1 MRFAWWKR
9 PRWMWPFVAMAAP
22 APPQGFVANALAA
35 RGITTDA
42 NGEIVF
48 DSNSTNLGTT
58 IAYISGDGTGNGV
71 VLNGKTGGTLYLA
84 FAGTS
89 KYRFAALG
97 LSQFAGITTVGLGV
111 PAIYAV
117 ASSVGNAALVAN
129 AINYVPPAAA
139 GTYRISAYVN
149 VRTAAAVNMTVTVT
163 YKDAAGVAR
172 SELLT
177 LQQQNTAT
185 NVVNMNNT
193 AGRFTGQY
201 IFQID
206 NSATAITVSTTG
218 TTMTL
223 YDLAATLEQ
232 LA

>member
-1 MRFAWWKR
+1 
-9 PRWMWPFVAMAAP
+9 MAAP

-35 RGITTDA
+35 GGFQIKLDSLG
-42 NGEIVF
+42 NLGFF
-48 DSNSTNLGTT
+48 DSSGGEVASILTGTLRVGS
-58 IAYISGDGTGNGV
+58 AGTG
-71 VLNGKTGGTLYLA
+71 
-84 FAGTS
+84 
-89 KYRFAALG
+89 
-97 LSQFAGITTVGLGV
+97 AGIDLFNGSSNVPRFKGILTAGLGV

-129 AINYVPPAAA
+129 AINYVPPATA

-193 AGRFTGQY
+193 AGRFTGSY

-206 NSATAITVSTTG
+206 NSATAVTVSTTG